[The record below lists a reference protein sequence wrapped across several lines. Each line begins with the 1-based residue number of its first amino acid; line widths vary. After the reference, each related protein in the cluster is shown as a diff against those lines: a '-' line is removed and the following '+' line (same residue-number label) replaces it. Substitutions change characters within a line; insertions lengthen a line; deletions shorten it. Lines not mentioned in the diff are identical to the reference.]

1 MEIKDIQISLIL
13 DQYLAWMDQR
23 KELDLEVASE
33 FVTMASQLL
42 YIKTR
47 MLLSIH
53 DEEALSEMEQLI
65 ATLEAHQRNENYL
78 KIKEVVPQLDQRY
91 TYGRDFL
98 TKEPEPLQPNK
109 EYRYVHPKEDLKK
122 AMLAVLARSDHKL
135 PPPVSAFQ
143 GIVGREPYPV
153 AEKAMEILNRLLHL
167 GVTRFRSLFR
177 GSRSRSEVVATF
189 LAVLELCKAKRLR
202 LAGTAEDCNRHQHG
216 GRADRRRLP
225 PPQTGQ
231 NNREEVCCVEL
242 KEMEAALE
250 AVLFAAGEPVGVER
264 LCLGLE
270 TDRPTLDAVAQRLMD
285 QYSYERRGIRLLR
298 LDASYQLCSAPEY
311 ADYVRKTLE
320 SRKPARL
327 SQPALEV
334 LAIIAYYQPVTRA
347 YVDQVRG
354 VDSSYTVGLLLERD
368 LIEESGRLAV
378 PGRPILY
385 RTTKTFLRSFGLS
398 SLEELPE
405 LPSGTQEGDQMTLKL
420 EEAVAKL
427 KAEEAGE
434 TPPEAAGG
442 GTP

>member
-1 MEIKDIQISLIL
+1 M
-13 DQYLAWMDQR
+13 
-23 KELDLEVASE
+23 
-33 FVTMASQLL
+33 
-42 YIKTR
+42 
-47 MLLSIH
+47 
-53 DEEALSEMEQLI
+53 
-65 ATLEAHQRNENYL
+65 
-78 KIKEVVPQLDQRY
+78 
-91 TYGRDFL
+91 
-98 TKEPEPLQPNK
+98 
-109 EYRYVHPKEDLKK
+109 
-122 AMLAVLARSDHKL
+122 
-135 PPPVSAFQ
+135 
-143 GIVGREPYPV
+143 
-153 AEKAMEILNRLLHL
+153 
-167 GVTRFRSLFR
+167 
-177 GSRSRSEVVATF
+177 
-189 LAVLELCKAKRLR
+189 
-202 LAGTAEDCNRHQHG
+202 
-216 GRADRRRLP
+216 
-225 PPQTGQ
+225 
-231 NNREEVCCVEL
+231 EL

-250 AVLFAAGEPVGVER
+250 AILFAAGEPVGVER

-285 QYSYERRGIRLLR
+285 QYSYERRGLRLLR

-311 ADYVRKTLE
+311 AGYARKTLE

-420 EEAVAKL
+420 EEAIAAKQR
-427 KAEEAGE
+427 EEAGE
-434 TPPEAAGG
+434 DPADRPAPGEEETP
-442 GTP
+442 

>member
-1 MEIKDIQISLIL
+1 M
-13 DQYLAWMDQR
+13 
-23 KELDLEVASE
+23 
-33 FVTMASQLL
+33 
-42 YIKTR
+42 
-47 MLLSIH
+47 
-53 DEEALSEMEQLI
+53 
-65 ATLEAHQRNENYL
+65 
-78 KIKEVVPQLDQRY
+78 
-91 TYGRDFL
+91 
-98 TKEPEPLQPNK
+98 
-109 EYRYVHPKEDLKK
+109 
-122 AMLAVLARSDHKL
+122 
-135 PPPVSAFQ
+135 
-143 GIVGREPYPV
+143 
-153 AEKAMEILNRLLHL
+153 
-167 GVTRFRSLFR
+167 
-177 GSRSRSEVVATF
+177 
-189 LAVLELCKAKRLR
+189 
-202 LAGTAEDCNRHQHG
+202 
-216 GRADRRRLP
+216 
-225 PPQTGQ
+225 
-231 NNREEVCCVEL
+231 EL

-320 SRKPARL
+320 SRKPARPVPARSGGAGHHRLL
-327 SQPALEV
+327 SAGDP
-334 LAIIAYYQPVTRA
+334 A

-427 KAEEAGE
+427 KAEEAGQEPEGE
-434 TPPEAAGG
+434 TSPEPAEG